1 LVANQKK
8 IINQNITPK
17 TDFNMDSY
25 STLKNEIVQINDDI
39 LSLFSMAKSMPGISD
54 DGFEDWEK
62 TCQSMQ
68 NQLREEIVRVA
79 IVGAIKSG
87 KSTFLNSI
95 FKGDY
100 VKRGAGVV
108 TSIVTRVRSGDQLR
122 ANLFFKSWNEINAD
136 MQQALSLFSSLN
148 WRSENKEFDIT
159 LEKERTELRQALT
172 NLSADQLINH
182 DTRNI
187 NNVLLSSYLKGY
199 DVVEPILSPGNSNQ
213 VYGEEKFADHKS
225 FVGKETLAVYLKD
238 IQLEIPFDS
247 MDRSVEIADCQGSD
261 SSNPLHLALIQDYLQ
276 LTNLIVYVISS
287 RTGLRQA
294 DIRFLS
300 MIKKMG
306 ILDNILFVLNC
317 DFSEH
322 ETIDDLNSLVAK
334 VREELAMIKKDPKVF
349 SFSALFNLFTE
360 LGGSLS
366 KKDRLRFEQWM
377 ADPELVDFSNRET
390 RNFQTLFTDVLARK
404 RNSLLVN
411 NHVERLGVILTGLVN
426 WINASRDIL
435 DKDAGSAAEILKL
448 TQHHQK
454 RLDQIKSAIENSLTG
469 AIPKVKKSLSAG
481 VNKLFDPHSG
491 DVIKKINNFIVSY
504 NASPEGYEENLKVA
518 GFSNTLFKVYQ
529 EFMQS
534 LNTYI
539 TETINPEVFH
549 FLSVRENK
557 VKKNFESVI
566 APHDAMLQDAYQEY
580 NKLLDGI
587 GITADQTPRSKI
599 KLPELEAI
607 CRMAGLQR
615 PPLVI
620 SGRYS
625 AKIKT
630 EAIMRL
636 GFYRALKNL
645 KVLLRKK
652 AKTQGLEAQKALKA
666 GIVRMKRETLRSM
679 IYHLKDYQ
687 ENFKFKYL
695 FKLVEAMA
703 SVLTQATLD
712 RFQAYFT
719 DLGTIAER
727 INDNQVD
734 KDKVAEILE
743 EMERASLD
751 VQKRIEQVRAEIK

>member
-1 LVANQKK
+1 
-8 IINQNITPK
+8 
-17 TDFNMDSY
+17 MDSD
-25 STLKNEIVQINDDI
+25 STLKNEIGRINDEI
-39 LSLFSMAKSMPGISD
+39 LSLFPMARSMPGISD

-62 TCQSMQ
+62 TCQSIQ

-79 IVGAIKSG
+79 IVGTIKSG

-95 FKGDY
+95 VKGDY

-108 TSIVTRVRSGDQLR
+108 TSIVTRVRSGEQLR

-136 MQQALSLFSSLN
+136 MQQALSLFASLN
-148 WRSENKEFDIT
+148 WRSENKKFDIT
-159 LEKERTELRQALT
+159 QEKERTELQQALT
-172 NLSADQLINH
+172 NLSADQLISH

-187 NNVLLSSYLKGY
+187 NNVLLSSYLKGF
-199 DVVEPILSPGNSNQ
+199 DVVKPILLSGNSNQ
-213 VYGEEKFADHKS
+213 IYADDKFADHKS

-247 MDRSVEIADCQGSD
+247 VDSSVEIADCQGSD
-261 SSNPLHLALIQDYLQ
+261 SPNPLHLAMIQDYLQ
-276 LTNLIVYVISS
+276 QTNLIVYVISS
-287 RTGLRQA
+287 RTGLRRA

-322 ETIDDLNSLVAK
+322 ETINDLNALVAR
-334 VREELAMIKKDPKVF
+334 VHEELAMLKKDPEVF
-349 SFSALFNLFTE
+349 SFSALFNLFTD
-360 LGGSLS
+360 LDGSLS
-366 KKDRLRFEQWM
+366 KKDRLRFEQWL
-377 ADPELVDFSNRET
+377 ADPELTDFSNRET
-390 RNFQTLFTDVLARK
+390 SRFLTRFADVLARK

-411 NHVERLGVILTGLVN
+411 NHVERLTVILTGLVN
-426 WINASRDIL
+426 WISTSRKIL

-448 TQHHQK
+448 TQHHQQ
-454 RLDQIKSAIENSLTG
+454 RLDQIKSAIGNSLTG
-469 AIPKVKKSLSAG
+469 AIPKVKKSLSAD

-504 NASPEGYEENLKVA
+504 NASPGRYEENLKLA
-518 GFSNTLFKVYQ
+518 GFSNTLFEVYQ

-539 TETINPEVFH
+539 TETINPEVFR
-549 FLSVRENK
+549 FLNARENK
-557 VKKNFESVI
+557 IKENFESVI

-580 NKLLDGI
+580 NKLLTGI
-587 GITADQTPRSKI
+587 GITVDQTPRSRI
-599 KLPELEAI
+599 MLPELEAI
-607 CRMAGLQR
+607 CRIAGLQR

-620 SGRYS
+620 SGRYT

-652 AKTQGLEAQKALKA
+652 AKTQGLEALKALEA

-703 SVLTQATLD
+703 NVLTQATLD

-727 INDNQVD
+727 INDSQED
-734 KDKVAEILE
+734 KHKVVSILDQ
-743 EMERASLD
+743 MERTSMD
-751 VQKRIEQVRAEIK
+751 VKQRIQRVRAQIR